1 MPRAAVRRRGRR
13 RGRRRAR
20 RRMRRRRVVVGGF
33 VVLAVGGV
41 AYAGYKLATSDVQK
55 IEQHTGKSA
64 DDLTEE
70 ELVAAMEDLGIEK
83 IELTDDD
90 KAEITK
96 AESEV

>member
-1 MPRAAVRRRGRR
+1 ML
-13 RGRRRAR
+13 
-20 RRMRRRRVVVGGF
+20 GGF
-33 VVLAVGGV
+33 TILAVGGA
-41 AYAGYKLATSDVQK
+41 AYAGYKLASRDVQR
-55 IEQHTGKSA
+55 IEQQTGKSA

-90 KAEITK
+90 KAEIRK